1 MLANDPPTPI
11 QGVSAP
17 PIGVRLFG
25 GVGTE
30 HERTKPLEFG
40 PEMVVIAFHR
50 GEGAH
55 KTIEFQFDVDK
66 KVMDLIENWRHRCV
80 NS

>member
-1 MLANDPPTPI
+1 MLTNDPPAPI
-11 QGVSAP
+11 QGASAA
-17 PIGVRLFG
+17 PIGARLFG

-30 HERTKPLEFG
+30 LARTAPIEFG

-50 GEGAH
+50 GEGGG
-55 KTIEFQFDVDK
+55 KTIEFQFDVEK
-66 KVMDLIENWRHRCV
+66 KVMDLIANWRHRYV